1 MFSCQFYRTFNLIF
15 NFPFRNGKY
24 FNANL
29 KLIMYIKLST
39 VFFGFLFCSVFIN
52 DDHFLSFLFNVFV
65 QVFFRPLQQTFK
77 LSK

>member
-29 KLIMYIKLST
+29 KLIMYIKLSI
-39 VFFGFLFCSVFIN
+39 VFLGFFFAYIDSIKTITQSGDCSCIRGV
-52 DDHFLSFLFNVFV
+52 
-65 QVFFRPLQQTFK
+65 
-77 LSK
+77 